1 MPRSFRWLAAAGL
14 VALTAAP
21 IQAQTTDVTADPTS
35 LLWGRQFTEWFF
47 TGEADSIF
55 VRMDAENQQQAGS
68 AANIRGFL
76 AQVQQQGGNEEEIL
90 SEEVKTDSTGMYRYI
105 RRARF
110 SNLPEMVIKETWV
123 LSADRKIAGFGLRPE
138 EREGS

>member
-1 MPRSFRWLAAAGL
+1 MPRSFRWLAVASL
-14 VALTAAP
+14 VALAAAP
-21 IQAQTTDVTADPTS
+21 AQAQTTDVTADPTS

-55 VRMDAENQQQAGS
+55 VRMDAANQQQAGS

-110 SNLPEMVIKETWV
+110 SNAPEMVIKAVWV
-123 LSADRKIAGFGLRPE
+123 LSPDRKIAGFGLRPE